1 MSTRTLFLRAPAGL
15 ISGRLPLRAL
25 WINLSLLLGGA
36 ALLTLAVSLGTLPLS
51 APTVWQAL
59 AGHGEASTVTVVTQW
74 RAPRAVMALLLGA
87 GLGVSG
93 AIFQSLTR
101 NPLGSPDVVGF
112 NTGAHTGALVTI
124 ILLHGS
130 YYQIAGG
137 AVLGGLATALAVY
150 LLAWR
155 RGISGFRLIIVGIAV
170 SAILS
175 AFNTWLM
182 ITGALET
189 VMTAALWGAGSLNG
203 MTWSKAAPALLLIPL
218 TLLATLL
225 LARRLQLLEMGDDS
239 ARALGV
245 NAEASRLW
253 LMLCGI
259 VLIAVVTASA
269 GPISFIALAAPQI
282 ARRLTR
288 ASTVPLCAAALV
300 GGLLLLTADIVAQHL
315 FTGRQLPVG
324 SVTVSIGGL
333 YLIWLLIRESRR

>member
-1 MSTRTLFLRAPAGL
+1 MSTQTLFLRTTSGL

-25 WINLSLLLGGA
+25 WVNLSLLLVCI

-51 APTVWQAL
+51 AVTVWQAL
-59 AGHGEASTVTVVTQW
+59 AHHGDAGTVTVVTQW
-74 RAPRAVMALLLGA
+74 RAPRAIMALLCGACLGI
-87 GLGVSG
+87 SG

-112 NTGAHTGALVTI
+112 NTGAYTGALVTI
-124 ILLHGS
+124 IVLHGS

-137 AVLGGLATALAVY
+137 AMLGGLATALLVY

-155 RGISGFRLIIVGIAV
+155 QGISGFRLIIVGIAV
-170 SAILS
+170 SAVLS

-189 VMTAALWGAGSLNG
+189 VMSAALWGAGSLNG
-203 MTWSKAAPALLLIPL
+203 MTWAKAMPALLVMPL
-218 TLLATLL
+218 TVLATLL

-245 NAEASRLW
+245 NAQASRLW

-269 GPISFIALAAPQI
+269 GPVSFIALAAPQI

-288 ASTVPLCAAALV
+288 ASTMPLCAAALV
-300 GGLLLLTADIVAQHL
+300 GSVLLLAADIVAQHL

-333 YLIWLLIRESRR
+333 YLIGLLIRESRR